1 MKIRSVALG
10 VVLSAQDFV
19 EVAGQSPLLQ
29 KFHAVGEH
37 LASVGSKLFENTGF
51 EVQTLRIYCNTFEEW
66 LLPLLL
72 SPYNMTLEEIIKKL
86 DDALASVDIG
96 LCSIGNCQSD
106 EAIALVPKL
115 LALSSRIS
123 CSAVFHRNESDS
135 ISVDHA
141 KCIRVAKTC
150 LAVAKDCGDLGNFR
164 FCASFQCPD
173 GIPFFPAA
181 YRKAHHTDS
190 DRQPLLTIG
199 LESGDAV
206 YQAFYGIP
214 ETCGA
219 NSPHKQAREN
229 LRDIMLKACLSIQR
243 SALAVCEERG
253 ILYGGTQSFQ
263 VCTVITNLS
272 IFSCFLFKLVYF
284 PFRCIRH

>member
-10 VVLSAQDFV
+10 LVLSAQDFLDFAGQNPLLLKLQ
-19 EVAGQSPLLQ
+19 VAGES
-29 KFHAVGEH
+29 
-37 LASVGSKLFENTGF
+37 LASVGVKLSENTGF
-51 EVQTLRIYCNTFEEW
+51 EVQTSRIYCNTFEEW

-72 SPYNMTLEEIIKKL
+72 SPYNLTLEAIIKQL
-86 DDALASVDIG
+86 DDALASINIG

-106 EAIALVPKL
+106 EAIALVPRI

-123 CSAVFHRNESDS
+123 CSAVFHRNESNT
-135 ISVDHA
+135 ISVDYA
-141 KCIRVAKTC
+141 KCIRVAQTC

-181 YRKAHHTDS
+181 YRTAHHNDS

-206 YQAFYGIP
+206 HQAFYGIP
-214 ETCGA
+214 ETCGS
-219 NSPHKQAREN
+219 NPPHKQARES
-229 LRDIMLKACLSIQR
+229 LRDIMMKVCLAIQR
-243 SALAVCEERG
+243 AALVICEERG
-253 ILYGGTQSFQ
+253 IIYGGKLFQ
-263 VCTVITNLS
+263 VIDIYL
-272 IFSCFLFKLVYF
+272 FLRLENQIQLELFCKDSL
-284 PFRCIRH
+284 